1 MSFIQAAASV
11 VKRAD
16 LSLSGPTSAATNTPL
31 ATSNTPMAS
40 NLAALPT
47 NLIMADLPSLSELPA
62 LETASFTTPVIVTTP
77 VIEVQN
83 LRGNPF
89 IATTNFPRGTVFIGF
104 GSGFAA
110 ILALFGLYHLFKS
123 LIASTVAMKTANS
136 EKRVYQQFADNA
148 MKRENNWALA
158 GLGNYQG
165 AGTKLSLFQEVTGSN
180 NVDSNSSFYEQ
191 MAPTKHQDFT
201 NMFISPTKEVM
212 AGKSRSLVDSQI
224 NMSTLG
230 YGKNGF
236 NPARSSQHVQ
246 SMYFH
251 DTLSTSS
258 VAASTRT
265 PERYKR
271 RNVPSMFLE
280 DLVNDK

>member
-1 MSFIQAAASV
+1 
-11 VKRAD
+11 
-16 LSLSGPTSAATNTPL
+16 
-31 ATSNTPMAS
+31 
-40 NLAALPT
+40 ALPPIRT
-47 NLIMADLPSLSELPA
+47 
-62 LETASFTTPVIVTTP
+62 TASFTTPVI
-77 VIEVQN
+77 EVPN
-83 LRGNPF
+83 MKGNPF
-89 IATTNFPRGTVFIGF
+89 IASTNMPRGTVFIGV

-123 LIASTVAMKTANS
+123 LMASTVAKKTVNS
-136 EKRVYQQFADNA
+136 EKRVYQHFADNA
-148 MKRENNWALA
+148 MKGENKRALA
-158 GLGNYQG
+158 GLGSYTG
-165 AGTKLSLFQEVTGSN
+165 AGTKLSLFQEVTGSTN
-180 NVDSNSSFYEQ
+180 LDTNSSFYEQ

-251 DTLSTSS
+251 DTPSTSS
-258 VAASTRT
+258 VGASTRT
-265 PERYKR
+265 PDRSKR

-280 DLVNDK
+280 DLINDK